1 MLQAQESQARIAAN
15 NECLRQNQKPDVIS
29 PSAERLRERSARTR
43 THRKLR
49 TLSLDVHRYIILH
62 APYIYI
68 YVCIFI
74 HTYINIDIF
83 PCSVIFVS

>member
-43 THRKLR
+43 
-49 TLSLDVHRYIILH
+49 
-62 APYIYI
+62 AGA
-68 YVCIFI
+68 
-74 HTYINIDIF
+74 HTADSEHY
-83 PCSVIFVS
+83 P